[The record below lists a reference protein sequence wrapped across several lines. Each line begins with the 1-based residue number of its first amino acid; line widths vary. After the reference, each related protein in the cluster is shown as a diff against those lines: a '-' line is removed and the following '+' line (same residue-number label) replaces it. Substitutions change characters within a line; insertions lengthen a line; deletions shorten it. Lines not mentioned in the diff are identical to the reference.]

1 MAARRTRA
9 SWPVRTPVAPLGAWG
24 FVTRFGIVALLA
36 DFVYEGARSIT
47 GPLLGSLG
55 ASGFLVGVVTG
66 SGEAAALG
74 LRLVSGPLTDRSG
87 RFWAW
92 TIAGYLLTLVSVPL
106 LGIAGVLW
114 VAAALVITERVGKA
128 VRSPAKDT
136 LLSHATAVTGRG
148 RGFAVHEALDQIGAV
163 AGPLT
168 VAAVL
173 AATGG
178 DYAPALAVLS
188 IPGAAALVLLLCIRL
203 RVPDP
208 ARYEAVAP
216 PPARSATIELP
227 PEFWLYCLYTAVCL
241 FGATTY
247 GVLSLHMVAGG
258 VLTPATVPLV
268 YAAAMAADAVAALGS
283 GWLYDRVGAKTLL
296 FLPISLAAVPAFG
309 FAEQPAA
316 VVGGALLWGATL
328 GIQEATLRAVVAD
341 LVPVGRRAT
350 AYGIYAAVL
359 GTATAIG
366 GAVTGFL
373 SDTSHSALIVTVV
386 AIEGAAVAVLAVLIG
401 RGDR

>member
-188 IPGAAALVLLLCIRL
+188 IPGAAALVLLLRIRL

-227 PEFWLYCLYTAVCL
+227 PEFWLYCLFTAVCL

-316 VVGGALLWGATL
+316 VVGGALLWGVTL

-386 AIEGAAVAVLAVLIG
+386 AIEGAAAAVLAVLIG
-401 RGDR
+401 RGER